1 MSATQ
6 HTIAASTRETAT
18 LGGFNSRW
26 SAPEL
31 RTPGVVAMPLMQR
44 PSAHNIVLF
53 WLFGRLAESFFQ
65 PTEELGRIW
74 KG

>member
-1 MSATQ
+1 
-6 HTIAASTRETAT
+6 
-18 LGGFNSRW
+18 
-26 SAPEL
+26 
-31 RTPGVVAMPLMQR
+31 LMQR